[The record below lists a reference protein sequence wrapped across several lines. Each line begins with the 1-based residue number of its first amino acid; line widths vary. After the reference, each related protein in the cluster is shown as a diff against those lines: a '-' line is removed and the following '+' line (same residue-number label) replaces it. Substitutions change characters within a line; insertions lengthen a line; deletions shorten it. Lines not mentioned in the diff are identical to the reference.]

1 MYIPTEYIPKKE
13 KKKKKLMED
22 IKLIMEGYCVK
33 VGKKR
38 GKVE

>member
-1 MYIPTEYIPKKE
+1 MYIPTEYIPKKR
-13 KKKKKLMED
+13 KKKKLMED